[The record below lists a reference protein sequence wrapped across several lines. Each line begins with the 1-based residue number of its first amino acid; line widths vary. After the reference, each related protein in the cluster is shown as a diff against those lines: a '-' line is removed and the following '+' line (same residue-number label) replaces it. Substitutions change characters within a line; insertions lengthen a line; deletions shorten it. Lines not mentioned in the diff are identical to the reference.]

1 MKHVNI
7 YLRFLFVTG
16 LVCISFLSCNT
27 EKRNFLKEYGDFVAH
42 VEVLAVNEDFST
54 YSEVE
59 CSKAEFEERY
69 NLISNERGFSS
80 EEKSLYVKLT
90 QRYKAAKKSLDKA
103 YIKSEVKKTGKS
115 LVDGVKG
122 FLDSFEE
129 E

>member
-16 LVCISFLSCNT
+16 LVCINFLSCNT

-42 VEVLAVNEDFST
+42 VEVLAANEDVST

-69 NLISNERGFSS
+69 NLISNERAFSS

-115 LVDGVKG
+115 LVDGVKA

-129 E
+129 K